1 MRNYEYASLLVDSLF
16 SIKMAILEIKRTLE
30 LGVDTQ
36 EEADENLLH
45 LKWFTDSYN
54 DIVHEACTLL
64 LKSREGIETPQE
76 ILDYLAYPPD
86 TMFHPR
92 GMNSTKHLFDENG
105 EYIFDPPMV
114 LVDKDFEAPIIS
126 EQENSQQDSK
136 KDSEQHSEVYNGI
149 MQGLQEAIEYNLKQK
164 EKADGK

>member
-64 LKSREGIETPQE
+64 LKSREGIETPRE

>member
-16 SIKMAILEIKRTLE
+16 SKKMAILEIKRTLE

-36 EEADENLLH
+36 EEVDENLLH

-92 GMNSTKHLFDENG
+92 GMNSTKHLFDGNG

-136 KDSEQHSEVYNGI
+136 ENSEQHSEVYNGI